1 MSFSVNT
8 ASIMTMEQLGYIAA
22 LLTTGSFLPQVLH
35 TLKSRDTRSISLAMY
50 LMFVSG
56 TVLWLLYGWSISSVP
71 VVAANGITLLLSS
84 VILAMKLRQV
94 ARDRG

>member
-56 TVLWLLYGWSISSVP
+56 TVLWLLYGWSIGSVP
-71 VVAANGITLLLSS
+71 VVAANFITLLLSS

-94 ARDRG
+94 ARDRD

>member
-1 MSFSVNT
+1 
-8 ASIMTMEQLGYIAA
+8 MTMEQLGYIAA

-56 TVLWLLYGWSISSVP
+56 TVLWLLYGWSIGSVP

>member
-1 MSFSVNT
+1 MNP
-8 ASIMTMEQLGYIAA
+8 EQLGYVAA

-56 TVLWLLYGWSISSVP
+56 TLLWLLYGWHIGSVP
-71 VVAANGITLLLSS
+71 VIAANLITTLLASI
-84 VILAMKLRQV
+84 ILAMKLRQLWLG
-94 ARDRG
+94 RR

>member
-1 MSFSVNT
+1 MNP
-8 ASIMTMEQLGYIAA
+8 EQLGYVAA

-56 TVLWLLYGWSISSVP
+56 TLLWLLYGWHIGSVP
-71 VVAANGITLLLSS
+71 VIAANLITMLLSS
-84 VILAMKLRQV
+84 IILVMKLRQLWHG
-94 ARDRG
+94 RG